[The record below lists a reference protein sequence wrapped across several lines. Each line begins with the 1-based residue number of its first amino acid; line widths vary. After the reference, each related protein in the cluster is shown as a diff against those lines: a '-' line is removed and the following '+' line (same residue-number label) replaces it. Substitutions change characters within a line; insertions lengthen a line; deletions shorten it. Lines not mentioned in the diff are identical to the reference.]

1 MSGEPPKSAAV
12 EALTKV
18 KKAEEEARRIIE
30 EARDKTSVRI
40 IKEVTQAGEKIG
52 QDFLAQAKETAAT
65 REKSILAEAEKE
77 AAGIRAEAE
86 AEISLLRQKAASSM
100 NDAIEKISRKV
111 TKYLAGGAD

>member
-1 MSGEPPKSAAV
+1 MSGDLPKSAAV

-18 KKAEEEARRIIE
+18 KTVEEEARRIIE

-40 IKEVTQAGEKIG
+40 INEATQAGEKIG
-52 QDFLAQAKETAAT
+52 QDLFAQAKETAAS

-77 AAGIRAEAE
+77 AGGIRAEAE

-100 NDAIEKISRKV
+100 NEAVEKISRKV
-111 TKYLAGGAD
+111 TRYLAGGAD